1 MGNAWGR
8 PKKLSQEQK
17 GPPTRRKW
25 GVRHTNP
32 TKPDLRMSYVEDYFY
47 VELRRGPMPR
57 NAESPCCAKQ
67 RIHAALRKALHGL
80 AGPYSKFYH

>member
-17 GPPTRRKW
+17 GPPTRWNW

-32 TKPDLRMSYVEDYFY
+32 SKPDLRMSYVEDYFY
-47 VELRRGPMPR
+47 VELSQAPVLG
-57 NAESPCCAKQ
+57 
-67 RIHAALRKALHGL
+67 
-80 AGPYSKFYH
+80 

>member
-8 PKKLSQEQK
+8 PKKFFQEQK
-17 GPPTRRKW
+17 GPPMRGSW
-25 GVRHTNP
+25 GERHTYP
-32 TKPDLRMSYVEDYFY
+32 TKPDLGMSYVEDHFY
-47 VELRRGPMPR
+47 AELRRGPMPR
-57 NAESPCCAKQ
+57 NAESSCRAKQ